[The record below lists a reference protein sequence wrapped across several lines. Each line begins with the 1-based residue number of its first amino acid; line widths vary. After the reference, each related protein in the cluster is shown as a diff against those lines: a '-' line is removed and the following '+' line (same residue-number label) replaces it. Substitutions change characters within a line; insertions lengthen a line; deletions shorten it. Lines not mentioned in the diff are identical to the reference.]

1 MTIPRPDDL
10 PWEALARHFAGELA
24 GPEAEALRRWIDED
38 PERRELVERLREIW
52 VEAQALRQ
60 NWDAEAALGRIKERQ
75 REPARVI
82 RLVAR
87 AGERRPML
95 AAARRIAAAVAVLAA
110 GLAVWQV
117 GLRSGE
123 GEAPAEVATRRGQRA
138 TVRFPDGTQVLLGP
152 ASSLRYAAAIRR
164 RPRTVDLDGEAYFTV
179 PHDPKRPFAV
189 RTAHGIARDLGTRFV
204 VRAYPTDSVVDVV
217 VAEGRVSLAPARAR
231 EPGVTREA
239 ADSLVLAPGD
249 LGRVTGAGRLATE
262 HGVQLELYLGWTE
275 GRLVFHGTP
284 LRDAATQFG
293 RWYGVDVRLADTSLG
308 DEQVTAS
315 FKDEPAATA
324 IGLVA
329 SAGGLVVEQRG
340 MEFIL
345 RRRNR

>member
-95 AAARRIAAAVAVLAA
+95 AAALRIAAAVAVLAA

-179 PHDPKRPFAV
+179 THDARHPFAV
-189 RTAHGIARDLGTRFV
+189 RTAHGFARDLGTRFV
-204 VRAYPTDSVVDVV
+204 VRAYRTDSVAAVV
-217 VAEGRVSLAPARAR
+217 VAEGSVSLAA
-231 EPGVTREA
+231 GA
-239 ADSLVLAPGD
+239 AHDSLVLAAGD
-249 LGRVTGAGRLATE
+249 LGRVTAAGRLSAE
-262 HGVQLELYLGWTE
+262 HGVPLERYFGWTE

-329 SAGGLVVEQRG
+329 SAAGVVVEQRAT
-340 MEFIL
+340 EFIL
-345 RRRNR
+345 RRRAP